1 MGCSY
6 EIYNR
11 FTNQGLVNNVNMTSS
26 AKRELFLDFWF
37 LEKKEINSKI
47 KIQQIGKRI
56 KSIIL
61 DSAKNI
67 VILFLF
73 ICKII
78 LIP

>member
-1 MGCSY
+1 MNS
-6 EIYNR
+6 N
-11 FTNQGLVNNVNMTSS
+11 
-26 AKRELFLDFWF
+26 AKRKRFFDFWF
-37 LEKKEINSKI
+37 FVKKEINSKI

>member
-1 MGCSY
+1 
-6 EIYNR
+6 
-11 FTNQGLVNNVNMTSS
+11 MTII
-26 AKRELFLDFWF
+26 AKRERFLDFWF
-37 LEKKEINSKI
+37 FEKKEINSKI